1 MIYMIK
7 ENRKKKNYSQEKL
20 AEILGLSTRQLQ
32 RIEKNEEETKI
43 TTLKKIIA
51 ILEIPENEILD
62 YMHNRKNVS

>member
-51 ILEIPENEILD
+51 TLEIPENEILD